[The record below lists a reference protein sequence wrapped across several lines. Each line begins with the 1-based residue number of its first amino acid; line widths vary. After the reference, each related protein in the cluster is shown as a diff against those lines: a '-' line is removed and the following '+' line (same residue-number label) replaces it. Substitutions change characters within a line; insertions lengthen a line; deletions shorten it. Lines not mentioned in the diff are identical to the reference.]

1 VFEQDESKNID
12 SILIQIWIDL
22 GHGALKGRHPYH
34 TPVLATQ
41 GENGPDVRTVVLREA
56 DFTRRRLISHT
67 DIRSPKVRDLRRH
80 QSVAWLFYDRGGNTQ
95 LRILGSAR
103 VLHNDERARERWEA
117 SAARS
122 RECYRAALA
131 PSTPASSPTPPQ
143 PLECGF
149 ENFAVIDCQVESVD
163 WLYLQ
168 HSGHLR
174 ARYTWQDDQWQS
186 SWLAP

>member
-1 VFEQDESKNID
+1 MGGICCPKP
-12 SILIQIWIDL
+12 
-22 GHGALKGRHPYH
+22 G
-34 TPVLATQ
+34 VL
-41 GENGPDVRTVVLREA
+41 P
-56 DFTRRRLISHT
+56 
-67 DIRSPKVRDLRRH
+67 
-80 QSVAWLFYDRGGNTQ
+80 
-95 LRILGSAR
+95 
-103 VLHNDERARERWEA
+103 
-117 SAARS
+117 
-122 RECYRAALA
+122 AALA